1 MRLINC
7 IAGVIMSRAAIVF
20 SDGVGNFWGEYT
32 KLEKFCKSIKTYDFE
47 NCMHE
52 DRAVRY
58 AYIADVVLEGNRIAL
73 DVLDLSIAQML
84 FPEFGVLLRRYTGYG
99 ACILN
104 GCRIEGYDLSFDG
117 SPNIGEMHEA
127 YRLLSI
133 LFDTEEGAS
142 FFQSEHLCDNRI
154 IAFIN
159 GDNDKF
165 LANGISII
173 PSRNYREGNVDS
185 SFVVVSTKKELAI
198 KKAYDHITVRGMNMV
213 CFDAILEMSEKT
225 SLDKRSRKTLWE
237 VVREAVIY
245 RGGIFVVGI
254 TDKNYKVIIN
264 ALGTMTKNFN
274 IPWGI
279 EMPKEV
285 YFSIKPLEL
294 DGFKIIFEDN
304 VRQTRKVQV
313 PSGVLLEPDKYITM
327 DDLIIPQKQKEILGK
342 ICNHVKYEKKVYFE
356 WGMDVKYRYGKGTP
370 VLFAGP
376 PGTGKTMAAHVLSN
390 MLNIPLYKV
399 DLSQVADKYIGET
412 EKHLSKIFDYADEN
426 ETLLFF
432 DEADSLFGKRSEV
445 KDSKDRYANMEISY
459 ILQRI
464 EQFDGIAILATNLR
478 ENMDSAF
485 IRRMKYI
492 VDFIMPNKEM
502 RYQIWKNAFSNQVPT
517 KDVDFEY
524 LAEQF
529 ELSGGNIKNIVL
541 TATFMAAGKNTP
553 VNMGCLLEAV
563 ENEYSKYNKKM
574 TIKDYG
580 KYGYLAI

>member
-1 MRLINC
+1 
-7 IAGVIMSRAAIVF
+7 
-20 SDGVGNFWGEYT
+20 
-32 KLEKFCKSIKTYDFE
+32 
-47 NCMHE
+47 
-52 DRAVRY
+52 
-58 AYIADVVLEGNRIAL
+58 
-73 DVLDLSIAQML
+73 
-84 FPEFGVLLRRYTGYG
+84 
-99 ACILN
+99 
-104 GCRIEGYDLSFDG
+104 
-117 SPNIGEMHEA
+117 
-127 YRLLSI
+127 
-133 LFDTEEGAS
+133 
-142 FFQSEHLCDNRI
+142 
-154 IAFIN
+154 
-159 GDNDKF
+159 
-165 LANGISII
+165 
-173 PSRNYREGNVDS
+173 
-185 SFVVVSTKKELAI
+185 
-198 KKAYDHITVRGMNMV
+198 
-213 CFDAILEMSEKT
+213 
-225 SLDKRSRKTLWE
+225 
-237 VVREAVIY
+237 
-245 RGGIFVVGI
+245 
-254 TDKNYKVIIN
+254 
-264 ALGTMTKNFN
+264 
-274 IPWGI
+274 
-279 EMPKEV
+279 
-285 YFSIKPLEL
+285 
-294 DGFKIIFEDN
+294 
-304 VRQTRKVQV
+304 
-313 PSGVLLEPDKYITM
+313 
-327 DDLIIPQKQKEILGK
+327 
-342 ICNHVKYEKKVYFE
+342 
-356 WGMDVKYRYGKGTP
+356 MDVKYRYGKGTP